1 MAQGRRVAPGGR
13 SVVALGL
20 LAFLLVAVGV
30 VARRSFGIAEARRM
44 TALERQ
50 RAQLV
55 ARRTQLQRD
64 IRQASSRVALMPIAE
79 QRLGMRVPPDSQV
92 VLLPPPDRAR

>member
-1 MAQGRRVAPGGR
+1 MALA
-13 SVVALGL
+13 
-20 LAFLLVAVGV
+20 AFLLLAVGV
-30 VARRSFGIAEARRM
+30 VARRSYGIGEARRL

-50 RAQLV
+50 RAQLE

-64 IRQASSRVALMPIAE
+64 IRQASSRVSLMPIAE